1 VTGSAGV
8 ALLVGAAVLLAARS
22 DGPARRRVRAGG
34 RAGTRGAG
42 PVAPGA
48 GVGEEEGADVASSR
62 RTATARARPGA
73 STRRPD
79 PTAEL
84 CAAVTAVAAEVR
96 AGRPPGEAWRRVLGI
111 PVGPDGVPGVD
122 DVVAAVSGLG
132 LGPGPERWVA
142 AVRHRVRGSSAPR
155 RGADPVRRPD
165 LLRRRATAVLAAT
178 RLATDLG
185 APVAGVLD
193 GCARSLAADAD
204 AETAVRVAL
213 AGPRQTT
220 TLLTWLPLLGV
231 GLGTLLGADAVGV
244 LLGGGLGTTAGV
256 VGSFLTVAGRVWV
269 GRMVRRARGDGTGR
283 PGG

>member
-1 VTGSAGV
+1 VTGAAGV
-8 ALLVGAAVLLAARS
+8 ALLAGAAVLLATRS
-22 DGPARRRVRAGG
+22 GAAARRR
-34 RAGTRGAG
+34 TRGVVGAG
-42 PVAPGA
+42 PRAAGRGAPRLGA
-48 GVGEEEGADVASSR
+48 AGRAPSRKAS
-62 RTATARARPGA
+62 AH
-73 STRRPD
+73 RRPD

-84 CAAVTAVAAEVR
+84 GAAVTAVAAEVR
-96 AGRPPGEAWRRVLGI
+96 AGVPPGEAWRRVLGV
-111 PVGPDGVPGVD
+111 PVGTDGVPRVD
-122 DVVAAVSGLG
+122 EVVAAVSGSGSGRGFLARPLAVLG
-132 LGPGPERWVA
+132 RRVRGGAAREPVAVAGPGPA
-142 AVRHRVRGSSAPR
+142 
-155 RGADPVRRPD
+155 
-165 LLRRRATAVLAAT
+165 LLRRRVTAVLAAT

-256 VGSFLTVAGRVWV
+256 AGSLLTLVGRAWV
-269 GRMVRRARGDGTGR
+269 GRMVRRARGDGAGR

>member
-8 ALLVGAAVLLAARS
+8 ALLAGAAVLLAARS

-34 RAGTRGAG
+34 GAG
-42 PVAPGA
+42 PRGASPVGPGTGA
-48 GVGEEEGADVASSR
+48 EEEGADVASLR
-62 RTATARARPGA
+62 RTAIARSRPGTSA
-73 STRRPD
+73 RRPD

-96 AGRPPGEAWRRVLGI
+96 AGRPPGEAWRRVLGV

-122 DVVAAVSGLG
+122 DVVAAVSG
-132 LGPGPERWVA
+132 PGPARWVTA
-142 AVRHRVRGSSAPR
+142 IGRRVRGSSAPE
-155 RGADPVRRPD
+155 RGADPVRGPD
-165 LLRRRATAVLAAT
+165 LLRRRATAVIAAT

-193 GCARSLAADAD
+193 GCARSLTADAD

-256 VGSFLTVAGRVWV
+256 VGSLLTVAGRVWV